1 MSAPGNGSISQ
12 RLHAELREMIAATEP
27 GERLPSEPNLA
38 RKLGVSRATL
48 REAMRAF
55 ETQGLIRRRQGAGTF
70 VQPPSHVIEGGLEV
84 LESIETQAQRIGL
97 KVHMG
102 DLRVVSQPASQAQA
116 GRFQI
121 YANDPVM
128 QLSRVIYTD
137 DRPVAYLIDTVPE
150 SVLSPDELGDDF
162 SGSVLDLFIERGD
175 PHLLSSRCEISAITA
190 TPEIA
195 RLLGIQR
202 GDGLLCFEAYLYDGG
217 GELIDH
223 SLSYFLPGIFRF
235 HVVRKVGT

>member
-1 MSAPGNGSISQ
+1 MSSPGNGSTSQ
-12 RLHAELREMIAATEP
+12 RLHAELRELIASAEP
-27 GERLPSEPNLA
+27 GERLPSEPRLA

-70 VQPPSHVIEGGLEV
+70 VQPPSHVIESGLEM

-102 DLRVVSQPASQAQA
+102 DLRVVSQPAGETQASLFLIPVGDQ
-116 GRFQI
+116 
-121 YANDPVM
+121 VM

-137 DRPVAYLIDTVPE
+137 DRPVAYLIDIVPE

-162 SGSVLDLFIERGD
+162 SGSVLDLFIERSD

-195 RLLGIQR
+195 RFLGIQR
-202 GDGLLCFEAYLYDGG
+202 GDGLLCFEAYLYDGSG
-217 GELIDH
+217 SVIDH